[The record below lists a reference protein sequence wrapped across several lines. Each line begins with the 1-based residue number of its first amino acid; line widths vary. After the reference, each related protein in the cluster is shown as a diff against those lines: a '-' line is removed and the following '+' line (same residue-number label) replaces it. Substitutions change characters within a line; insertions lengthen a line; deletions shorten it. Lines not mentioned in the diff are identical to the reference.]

1 MNQTVWWLMFVF
13 IFKNLFFIAGWI
25 FMESLWIYRL
35 ALWLVMD
42 VKRLSQW
49 TTAVGVSCE
58 IVEWNDNLGVY
69 YDTVSSSVVQWD
81 GAKVGNNCVRLRDS
95 LWFPSEKCNK
105 FLINA
110 RFHSSIEFIVHIP
123 IEFDSWFEHFNNSST
138 IVVNRILGR
147 GYDPRVCDWAKLN
160 GISFESVTPTTK
172 EPTLGRTTL
181 SLMFDK
187 LNTVVQITPSK
198 FFFFFIFIL

>member
-1 MNQTVWWLMFVF
+1 
-13 IFKNLFFIAGWI
+13 
-25 FMESLWIYRL
+25 
-35 ALWLVMD
+35 MD
-42 VKRLSQW
+42 L
-49 TTAVGVSCE
+49 
-58 IVEWNDNLGVY
+58 Y
-69 YDTVSSSVVQWD
+69 YDTVTSSVVQWD

-110 RFHSSIEFIVHIP
+110 RFHSTIEFIVRIP
-123 IEFDSWFEHFNNSST
+123 IEFDSWFEHFNINSST
-138 IVVNRILGR
+138 IVDYRRLGR
-147 GYDPRVCDWAKLN
+147 GYDPRVCDWDKLN

-187 LNTVVQITPSK
+187 LNTVVQITPLNLFFSVVIFDYNLKCFTVFNLFK
-198 FFFFFIFIL
+198 FSVCRWKNRIVSSIFRLANWFLWILINLNLLFSYLYFKEILFKSNLITK

>member
-1 MNQTVWWLMFVF
+1 MDLYYGTV
-13 IFKNLFFIAGWI
+13 
-25 FMESLWIYRL
+25 
-35 ALWLVMD
+35 
-42 VKRLSQW
+42 
-49 TTAVGVSCE
+49 T
-58 IVEWNDNLGVY
+58 
-69 YDTVSSSVVQWD
+69 SSVVQWD

-110 RFHSSIEFIVHIP
+110 RFHSSIEFIVRIP
-123 IEFDSWFEHFNNSST
+123 IEFDSWFEHFNKNSST
-138 IVVNRILGR
+138 IVDYRRLGR
-147 GYDPRVCDWAKLN
+147 GYDPRVCDWDKLN

-187 LNTVVQITPSK
+187 LNTVVQITPSNLFFSLSFYSSCWRLK
-198 FFFFFIFIL
+198 FTCEKWNLLQVATFYSSPTNLAHYVKKNHFPLKCEFLAYKYILLYITGL

>member
-1 MNQTVWWLMFVF
+1 
-13 IFKNLFFIAGWI
+13 
-25 FMESLWIYRL
+25 
-35 ALWLVMD
+35 MD
-42 VKRLSQW
+42 L
-49 TTAVGVSCE
+49 
-58 IVEWNDNLGVY
+58 Y
-69 YDTVSSSVVQWD
+69 YDTVTSSVVQWD

-110 RFHSSIEFIVHIP
+110 RFHSTIEFIVRIP

-138 IVVNRILGR
+138 IVDYRRLGR
-147 GYDPRVCDWAKLN
+147 GYDPRVCDWDKLN
-160 GISFESVTPTTK
+160 GISFKSVTPTTK

-198 FFFFFIFIL
+198 PFFSFSFYSFCWRLKQTSRIKSAV